1 MSDFDKEDKRKVA
14 KKSEH
19 EEHFEFEESLM
30 SDNELQ
36 RVHAQLFREKA
47 EPSEKMEPVPLFILF
62 LIGALL
68 FFGGFYLAKYSGGF
82 RGDVFDPNWTGGAK
96 IEAKKV
102 DLDPMVVG
110 KKLFTRTC
118 QQCHQADGKGLPGVY
133 PPLAGSEWLLG
144 SDTRPIKILIK
155 GMSGPIT
162 VEGHDFN
169 GNMPP
174 VGDWRDFSIA
184 AVLTYVR
191 QQWGNDAG
199 PISEELVAQVR
210 EQIKD
215 RTKPWTGPEILAED
229 PL

>member
-1 MSDFDKEDKRKVA
+1 MSDFDKDDKQTIGN
-14 KKSEH
+14 KSEL
-19 EEHFEFEESLM
+19 EKHFEHDESLM
-30 SDNELQ
+30 SDSELQ
-36 RVHAQLFREKA
+36 RLHAQLYREKS
-47 EPSEKMEPVPLFILF
+47 EPTEKMAPVPLFILF
-62 LIGALL
+62 LIGSLL

-82 RGDVFDPNWTGGAK
+82 RGDVFDPNWTPGVGAEVK
-96 IEAKKV
+96 EV
-102 DLDPMVVG
+102 VFDPMVMG

-118 QQCHQADGKGLPGVY
+118 QQCHQADGNGLPGVY
-133 PPLAGSEWLLG
+133 PPLAGSQWLLN
-144 SDTRPIKILIK
+144 SEVRPIKILIK
-155 GMSGPIT
+155 GMSGPVT

-174 VGDWRDFSIA
+174 VGDWSDRSIA

-199 PISEELVAQVR
+199 PISAELVAEVR
-210 EQIKD
+210 EKIKD